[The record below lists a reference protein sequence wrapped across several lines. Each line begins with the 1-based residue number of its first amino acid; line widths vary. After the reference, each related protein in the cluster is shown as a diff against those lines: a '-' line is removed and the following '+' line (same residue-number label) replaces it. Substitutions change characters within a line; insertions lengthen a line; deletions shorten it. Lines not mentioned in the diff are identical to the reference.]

1 MCPWFVVA
9 LLLNSI
15 APPHRPS
22 CAELIRWS
30 YGNSL
35 SHMTVGCANNG
46 LQRGQMNVPFQHY
59 FPPLKLYCFRGR
71 KWAPVSLSVEMQF
84 CVVTRSSPES
94 VFSQQGR
101 QISKEIVLVA
111 ACKTHIC
118 DLLLKMFV
126 LKNWE
131 GTEMVFLPRSKRLKN
146 ESDQV
151 LYL

>member
-46 LQRGQMNVPFQHY
+46 LQRGQRNVPFQHY

-71 KWAPVSLSVEMQF
+71 KWAPVNLSVEMQF
-84 CVVTRSSPES
+84 CVVTRRSPES
-94 VFSQQGR
+94 VFHN
-101 QISKEIVLVA
+101 KEDRFP
-111 ACKTHIC
+111 KKSFW
-118 DLLLKMFV
+118 LLPARHTFA
-126 LKNWE
+126 
-131 GTEMVFLPRSKRLKN
+131 S
-146 ESDQV
+146 
-151 LYL
+151 YC